1 MKPIAEITTQEPIVE
16 IEPDTRGKK
25 NLLGEID
32 GSYLGRQIAVKI
44 RDAASGKVLFK
55 SAAVAVS
62 PHDEVK
68 QIKLVKVLGAEGRFG
83 QKLTLEIVDADDEA
97 LLTTAE
103 VVLKTDMDEW
113 L

>member
-1 MKPIAEITTQEPIVE
+1 M
-16 IEPDTRGKK
+16 
-25 NLLGEID
+25 
-32 GSYLGRQIAVKI
+32 
-44 RDAASGKVLFK
+44 
-55 SAAVAVS
+55 AVS
-62 PHDEVK
+62 PHDDVR
-68 QIKLVKVLGAEGRFG
+68 QIKLAKVSGAEGRFG